1 VGRRVSAWLNPQVS
15 APLSRLSNVEGGLSA
30 VQSGLSAVEARF
42 YLIESDRFSLPPT
55 FTERVARY
63 VTVKWV
69 RKDVT
74 FLQFSYRPRLTLP
87 TRYSRAC
94 ASFLCPM
101 ALPLRRPILVGGLGL
116 TVGAWVFSA
125 IDPSLTHLADSA
137 VWGIAALGSGFWLL
151 KQRGQLAL
159 TFQSS
164 VVLDRTAVDGAL
176 ADVEARICQLETESQ
191 AANLEAAKA
200 QTMRELV
207 VQLRQQLAAL
217 RQELDRKE
225 LRLAVAG
232 GKASGKTT
240 VVELL
245 RTQNL
250 PATLPATINRSIAP
264 ANTTNTTDSAAS
276 EPPVEPASAAAPEP
290 ADPTQ
295 EVDTADLV
303 LFVTTGDL
311 RDSEFRAI
319 EPLIQRDQRV
329 VLLFNKQDQY
339 LPDERPLILQQLR
352 ERMQGLLAADDI
364 VAIAAQPAPVIVR
377 RQQADGSIQ
386 EVLEQ
391 PQPDIALLQTRLKEI
406 VSQEGS
412 QLILNTVLRQA
423 KVLNIVVQ
431 NELNQFRRT
440 RALPIIEQYQWIAAA
455 AAFANPVPSLDLIAT
470 ASVTGQLV
478 IDLGAIYQQ
487 KFSIDQAKTVMV
499 QLAEQMVKLGLVEA
513 ATQAISPLLK
523 SHALTYVAGG
533 TLQGLSAAYLTHIA
547 GLSLVEYF
555 EEQSLQ
561 LHAQSEK
568 PFQLDRLVQKIKAVL
583 QDNQRSVFVQRL
595 VKQGINR
602 LLPPSTQAEV
612 IVKSEVK
619 SEADVKVQ
627 A

>member
-1 VGRRVSAWLNPQVS
+1 
-15 APLSRLSNVEGGLSA
+15 
-30 VQSGLSAVEARF
+30 
-42 YLIESDRFSLPPT
+42 
-55 FTERVARY
+55 
-63 VTVKWV
+63 
-69 RKDVT
+69 
-74 FLQFSYRPRLTLP
+74 
-87 TRYSRAC
+87 
-94 ASFLCPM
+94 M
-101 ALPLRRPILVGGLGL
+101 ALPLRRPILIGGLGL
-116 TVGAWVFSA
+116 TAGAWLFNA

-137 VWGIAALGSGFWLL
+137 VWGIAALGSGLWLL

-159 TFQSS
+159 MFKSD
-164 VVLDRTAVDGAL
+164 VVLDRTAVDLAL
-176 ADVEARICQLETESQ
+176 SEVETRIRQLETESQ
-191 AANLEAAKA
+191 GASLDAAKA
-200 QTMRELV
+200 QTMTELIA
-207 VQLRQQLAAL
+207 QLRQQLAAL
-217 RQELDRKE
+217 RQELDRKD
-225 LRLAVAG
+225 LRLAITG

-240 VVELL
+240 LVELL

-250 PATLPATINRSIAP
+250 PASLPAAPDRNSAPPP
-264 ANTTNTTDSAAS
+264 ANDD
-276 EPPVEPASAAAPEP
+276 VPEP
-290 ADPTQ
+290 TADSTPESSDPNR

-319 EPLIQRDQRV
+319 EPLIKRDQRV

-352 ERMQGLLAADDI
+352 ERMQGLMDSDDI

-377 RQQADGSIQ
+377 RQQADGSVQ
-386 EVLEQ
+386 ETLEQ
-391 PQPDIALLQTRLKEI
+391 PEPDIALLQARLTEI
-406 VSQEGS
+406 LAQQGP

-470 ASVTGQLV
+470 ASVTAQLV
-478 IDLGAIYQQ
+478 VDLGAIYQQ

-499 QLAEQMVKLGLVEA
+499 NLAEQMVKLGLVEA

-561 LHAQSEK
+561 LHAQTEK

-602 LLPPSTQAEV
+602 LLPQSTRAEV
-612 IVKSEVK
+612 VVKSEVD
-619 SEADVKVQ
+619 AKVQ